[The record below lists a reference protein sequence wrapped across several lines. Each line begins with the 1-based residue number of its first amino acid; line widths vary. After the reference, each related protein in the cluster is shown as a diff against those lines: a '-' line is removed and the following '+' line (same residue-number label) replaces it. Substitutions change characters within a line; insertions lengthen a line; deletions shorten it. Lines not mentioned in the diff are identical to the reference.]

1 MNSTLMQSSNLRK
14 KFAALSLTLL
24 PHATGRHLG
33 TRSEYDACC
42 PYAAMCGNMQLPMK
56 VSHVVVTTKILTKTY
71 RTWQCVGDWR
81 MVCGEQTQGWQLI
94 RRSQGAC
101 THESVN
107 IPVQKILVP
116 ELFRSY
122 ANRKRVDLTDFA
134 LLVDRDSVFDIGD
147 CMGVWTGQNP
157 TGD

>member
-1 MNSTLMQSSNLRK
+1 
-14 KFAALSLTLL
+14 
-24 PHATGRHLG
+24 
-33 TRSEYDACC
+33 
-42 PYAAMCGNMQLPMK
+42 MQLPMK

-101 THESVN
+101 TYESVN